1 MQSPLRITMRDIP
14 PSDAVEQHVRQ
25 HASKLERL
33 CSTLTACHVTI
44 ETPHRHK
51 THGNHYRVRI
61 DLSVPGSELVV
72 ARDPAAR
79 REHEDAYAAVD
90 AAFEDAERMLK
101 DHMQKKRS
109 ATRRS
114 EARIDG

>member
-14 PSDAVEQHVRQ
+14 PSDAIEQHVRQ
-25 HASKLERL
+25 RASKLERL

-61 DLSVPGSELVV
+61 DLSVPGTELVV
-72 ARDPAAR
+72 ARDPAER
-79 REHEDAYAAVD
+79 REHEDAYAAID

-101 DHMQKKRS
+101 DHIQKKRS
-109 ATRRS
+109 ATRRT